1 LNPGQV
7 ATATRCGELE
17 SLTYSDR
24 GMKIHEYQ
32 AKELLRAAGVATPN
46 NIVARTPDEA
56 GQAFTKLGGALAVVK
71 AQIHAG
77 GRGKGTIK
85 DDAKQ
90 HGVQLVRSADEAR
103 TVAAK
108 LLGKK
113 LVTIQTGPAGQTV
126 GRVLVEAG
134 CEIAR
139 ELYLGIVI
147 DRARALPVLMASS
160 QGGMNI
166 EEVAAKTPELI
177 FIEPFHPDSG
187 LQPYQVRKLCAKLG
201 ITGVSVR
208 SADKFMRSLCR
219 LFVDLDCSLAEINPL
234 VVTKSGELIALDAK
248 MSFDDNALFR
258 HPQLAELR
266 DLSEED
272 PNELRATA
280 AGLSYVQLDGNI
292 GCLVNGA
299 GLAMSTMD
307 LIKLH
312 GGEPANFLDVGGGAN
327 AEQVTEAFR
336 ILLSDKHVK
345 AVLVNIF
352 GGIMRCTTIASA
364 IVTAYKEVGFNVP
377 LVVRLEGTEVEQGR
391 KILAESGVDILAA
404 KDLTDAAN
412 KVVAALG

>member
-1 LNPGQV
+1 
-7 ATATRCGELE
+7 
-17 SLTYSDR
+17 
-24 GMKIHEYQ
+24 MKIHEYQ
-32 AKELLRAAGVATPN
+32 AKGLLRSAGVATPD
-46 NIVARTPDEA
+46 NIVAKTPDDA
-56 GQAFTKLGGALAVVK
+56 GHAFTKLGGAFAVVK

-85 DDAKQ
+85 DDTKQ
-90 HGVQLVRSADEAR
+90 HGVQLVRLLEEAKA
-103 TVAAK
+103 VAAK

-187 LQPYQVRKLCAKLG
+187 LQPYQVRKLCAKLDIRG
-201 ITGVSVR
+201 PTVR
-208 SADKFMRSLCR
+208 SADKFMRSLCK

-272 PNELRATA
+272 PNELRAGE
-280 AGLSYVQLDGNI
+280 AGLSYVQLEGNI

-336 ILLSDKHVK
+336 ILLSDKNVK

-352 GGIMRCTTIASA
+352 GGIMRCTTIATA

-391 KILAESGVDILAA
+391 KILAESGVDIIAA
-404 KDLTDAAN
+404 TDLTDAAN
-412 KVVAALG
+412 KVVKAAG